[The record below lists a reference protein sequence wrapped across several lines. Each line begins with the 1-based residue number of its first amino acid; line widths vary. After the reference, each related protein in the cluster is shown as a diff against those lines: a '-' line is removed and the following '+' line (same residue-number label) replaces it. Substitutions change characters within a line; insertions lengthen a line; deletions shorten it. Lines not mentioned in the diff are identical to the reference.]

1 MKVTKKR
8 PTNLGEGASPSTA
21 RPVGSGPPPGGG
33 GGGQTG
39 IKMTKKRA
47 GRNRTPPPPPP
58 PPLSSFAIRIAQA
71 IRDSKFGE
79 EWDSTPCQGVHAM
92 NCLLENARRNPDGSL
107 SLEPRSLRY
116 NAINRADCHLQTPY
130 HERDEKRSQSPS
142 PCVVCVQEWSASGTR
157 DFFRTHEH
165 TYRSHPLVCFALP
178 CVHCYYRFTITAT

>member
-1 MKVTKKR
+1 MWVTDEEEEEEEGGEGGRPVGSGPPPGGGGGAKKTMKVTKNR

-79 EWDSTPCQGVHAM
+79 EWDSTPCTYMKQTYV
-92 NCLLENARRNPDGSL
+92 EN
-107 SLEPRSLRY
+107 
-116 NAINRADCHLQTPY
+116 
-130 HERDEKRSQSPS
+130 
-142 PCVVCVQEWSASGTR
+142 
-157 DFFRTHEH
+157 DFDISE
-165 TYRSHPLVCFALP
+165 
-178 CVHCYYRFTITAT
+178 